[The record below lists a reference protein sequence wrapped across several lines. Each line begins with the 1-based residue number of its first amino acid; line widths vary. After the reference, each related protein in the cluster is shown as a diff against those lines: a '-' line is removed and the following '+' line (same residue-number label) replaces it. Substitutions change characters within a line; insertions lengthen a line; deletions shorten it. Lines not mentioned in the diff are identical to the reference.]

1 MKSLPQRLT
10 LMWLLKR
17 EGAGEEEEA
26 GAGELA
32 LCTIV
37 YEKKKNFK
45 PNVAKQKH
53 LFWVVGT

>member
-1 MKSLPQRLT
+1 MT
-10 LMWLLKR
+10 F
-17 EGAGEEEEA
+17 EGGGEGEEA

-32 LCTIV
+32 LCKIV

-53 LFWVVGT
+53 LFLSGGHIRICFKVLY